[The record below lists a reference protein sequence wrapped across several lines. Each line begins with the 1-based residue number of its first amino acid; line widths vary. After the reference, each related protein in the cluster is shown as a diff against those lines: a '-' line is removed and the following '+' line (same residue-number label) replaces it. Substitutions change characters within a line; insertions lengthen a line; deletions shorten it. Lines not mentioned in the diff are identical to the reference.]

1 MCSQLSAAASGTN
14 PPPPPPTPPSAPE
27 DVPPLSRKPCIPIP
41 ARYIGELGQCGQF
54 LNQYSLV
61 FDQQPGTHATD
72 KARVAFIVSLLGG
85 RASQWAVAASRLQAP
100 FCSSFTL
107 FSAELLK
114 IFDQPVR
121 GKEISKRLLSLKQG
135 ANSVA
140 DFAVNFRILAAG
152 TGWDEAALQGVF
164 SQGLAENIQD
174 ELAAWDDTTSLE
186 ELVSLAIRLDNRLR
200 ERRRERALRSP
211 PAVTVPRPM
220 SFVPT
225 SPADRAHS
233 LPPHRPYNC
242 TINLL
247 PGATLPSSCL
257 YSLSHPE
264 RDAMELY
271 IRDSLAAGL
280 IGLSSSLV
288 GFFFRWEEGWITPT
302 LHRLQGA

>member
-1 MCSQLSAAASGTN
+1 MDQVCSQLSTAASGTN

-225 SPADRAHS
+225 SPAAM
-233 LPPHRPYNC
+233 
-242 TINLL
+242 
-247 PGATLPSSCL
+247 PSPSPSEEPMQL
-257 YSLSHPE
+257 RRMHLSQAKRLHHVK
-264 RDAMELY
+264 D
-271 IRDSLAAGL
+271 GL
-280 IGLSSSLV
+280 ILYCTVEKPAMLSPCAPLAWSDQKTGL
-288 GFFFRWEEGWITPT
+288 IM
-302 LHRLQGA
+302 RLGSADEP